1 MMRSLI
7 LQTFT
12 RLLVTLMLLFSLFLL
27 WRGHNLP
34 GGGFIGAL
42 VASSAFALH
51 AIAFGVAS
59 AREILRFDPRVLMAW
74 GMIFAV
80 VAGLFGL
87 AVGKPF
93 MAGLWVELPV
103 GASVLKLG
111 TPLIFDIGVFLTVIG
126 MVVAVIF
133 SLEEQEF

>member
-42 VASSAFALH
+42 VASAAFALH

-59 AREILRFDPRVLMAW
+59 ARSILRYDPRTLMAW
-74 GMIFAV
+74 GMIFAGA
-80 VAGLFGL
+80 AGLFGL
-87 AVGKPF
+87 AAGKPY
-93 MAGLWVELPV
+93 MTGLWLELHI
-103 GASVLKLG
+103 GESLLKLG

-133 SLEEQEF
+133 SLEEEEF